1 MLFRVCNFRNE
12 HFGTRAVESMADV
25 LSSKKNLFDDNGI
38 NVMVSENPFIMT
50 VVTPIMKRANQEKSS
65 GEIIFI
71 DSSGSCDQSGSCVT
85 FLFGSTKSGGIPLGC
100 IIHQLQ
106 TQENYT
112 LGFAQLKS
120 VLGPTAFRGR
130 GEPLVIMTDD
140 SSAERNALKSVF
152 PHSNLLLCIFHVL
165 KAMWRWLW
173 DSKHDIANQDR
184 KHLMKL
190 FRSIAYADNEEN
202 LVEMV
207 DILMKTDQTSVKYP
221 RFKNHCASLLNRKK
235 EWCIAYRSTLR
246 TREHNTNNIV
256 ESSIRV
262 FKDIVLER
270 CKAFNAAALVD
281 FVGNTLEDYHRRRL
295 LKYAN
300 VRVSK
305 PELHFQKFCQLS
317 KGLIVQ
323 KENEQTKTYFI
334 R

>member
-1 MLFRVCNFRNE
+1 
-12 HFGTRAVESMADV
+12 
-25 LSSKKNLFDDNGI
+25 
-38 NVMVSENPFIMT
+38 
-50 VVTPIMKRANQEKSS
+50 MKRANQEKSS

-207 DILMKTDQTSVKYP
+207 DTRHINENRSN
-221 RFKNHCASLLNRKK
+221 FK
-235 EWCIAYRSTLR
+235 WCIAYRSTLR

-281 FVGNTLEDYHRRRL
+281 FVGNTTEDYHGRRL

-300 VRVSK
+300 VRTLRMRHV
-305 PELHFQKFCQLS
+305 
-317 KGLIVQ
+317 IVQ
-323 KENEQTKTYFI
+323 LEEEDSFANINALVVLAKLAIGSVDETFFQDMNKLHANDDKSNETEAQDNFDECMVV
-334 R
+334 

>member
-1 MLFRVCNFRNE
+1 MIFSKMLFRVCNLRNE
-12 HFGTRAVESMADV
+12 HFGTRAVESMANV
-25 LSSKKNLFDDNGI
+25 LRSKKKLFDENGI
-38 NVMVSENPFIMT
+38 NVMVSENPFIVT

-85 FLFGSTKSGGIPLGC
+85 FVFGSTKAGGIPLGC

-120 VLGPTAFRGR
+120 VLGPTAFGGR

-165 KAMWRWLW
+165 QAMWRWLW
-173 DSKHDIANQDR
+173 DSKHEIANQDR

-190 FRSIAYADNEEN
+190 FRSVAYADNEEN

-207 DILMKTDQTSVKYP
+207 DILIKTDQTSEKYP
-221 RFKNHCASLLNRKK
+221 RFKHHCASLLKRKK

-246 TREHNTNNIV
+246 TRGHKPT
-256 ESSIRV
+256 
-262 FKDIVLER
+262 
-270 CKAFNAAALVD
+270 
-281 FVGNTLEDYHRRRL
+281 TLLNHQYVY
-295 LKYAN
+295 LK
-300 VRVSK
+300 
-305 PELHFQKFCQLS
+305 
-317 KGLIVQ
+317 
-323 KENEQTKTYFI
+323 T
-334 R
+334 